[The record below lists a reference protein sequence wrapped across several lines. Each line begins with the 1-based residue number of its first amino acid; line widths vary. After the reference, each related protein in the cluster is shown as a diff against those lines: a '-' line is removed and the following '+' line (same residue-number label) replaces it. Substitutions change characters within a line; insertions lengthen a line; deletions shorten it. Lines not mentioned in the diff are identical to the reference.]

1 MSAIEAVPKKA
12 EDATLSTGTT
22 TLAIVCKDG
31 LVLAA
36 DKRATAG
43 YMIANK
49 RTEKIQQIA
58 DKMVITMAGTV
69 SDAQLLTKLIKA
81 ELQLKKIRSGRENT
95 VKEAANLLAN
105 MVYGNIRR
113 MSMIPGIAHFIVGG
127 ADETGYYVYDI
138 YPDGSLSLIED
149 YISSGS
155 GSVMAFGVLETLYHK
170 NLSLADATDLAV
182 KALNAAMQRDI
193 ASGNGAMIVT
203 ITQKGVE
210 KVFDQD
216 IDGHLKLK

>member
-1 MSAIEAVPKKA
+1 MSNENN
-12 EDATLSTGTT
+12 TTMSTGTT
-22 TLAIVCKDG
+22 TLALVCKEG

-49 RTEKIQQIA
+49 KTEKIQQIA
-58 DKMVITMAGTV
+58 DTMVITMAGTV
-69 SDAQLLTKLIKA
+69 SDAQLLTKLIRA
-81 ELQLKKIRSGRENT
+81 ELQLKKIRTGRENT

-113 MSMIPGIAHFIVGG
+113 MSMIPGIAHFILGG
-127 ADETGYYVYDI
+127 SDETGNYIYDI
-138 YPDGSLSLIED
+138 YPDGSLSLIDD

-155 GSVMAFGVLETLYHK
+155 GSVMAFGVLETLYTK
-170 NLSLADATDLAV
+170 NMACADGIDIAI

-203 ITQKGVE
+203 VTKDGV
-210 KVFDQD
+210 KTVFDQD
-216 IDGHLKLK
+216 IEGYLKHK